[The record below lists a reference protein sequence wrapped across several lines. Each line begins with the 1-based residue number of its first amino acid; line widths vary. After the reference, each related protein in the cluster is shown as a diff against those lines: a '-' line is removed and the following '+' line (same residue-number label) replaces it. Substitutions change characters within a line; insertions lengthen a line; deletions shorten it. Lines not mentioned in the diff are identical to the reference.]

1 MEKSFMTICRFW
13 NWTLGFALS
22 LLLTGVLQA
31 QVDKATINGTITDQS
46 GAVIP
51 GVVVTVT
58 SGESGARYTGRS
70 NEAGI
75 YRVSGL
81 PIGTYSL
88 ESDKNGFKRVTR
100 SGLALATAQ
109 VAEVNITM
117 VPGSASEHVEVTAA
131 PVLLENETTDVG
143 TAMTAKAMK
152 DLPLDINASGV
163 GRDITTFIYS
173 NIPTTEGGNYS
184 GHIAGSQNVTKNVL
198 VDGTDGTAGLQG
210 FIQSI
215 GMEAVQEM
223 NVQVSGVTPEG
234 AATGGGTIMLEM
246 KSGTNQFHGSGFGFL
261 QNEALNAN
269 TWDNNYLKI
278 RRQRN
283 RFNDWGGSFGG
294 PIKKDR
300 TFFFGAYERFTNSQR
315 TFSPD
320 TATVPTPDFLKGNFS
335 ALLGGPLMINGSQA
349 TDACGRPINVG
360 EIYDP
365 LNPVVSGGNT
375 CYQPFAGNIIP
386 ENQLSPIAVNIAKN
400 LYSKGYSP
408 VGLGLANNFP
418 SLAGTY
424 SDSTSVHYDL
434 KLDHN
439 LTANQRISGGFNWW
453 DFSSLSPGIPGA
465 NGLLPLWQIGSS
477 TGGPLSTG
485 DNQLQR
491 DWSVRLQ
498 HFYTISPTLLN
509 TASVAYNQH
518 WASDQPPSKY
528 NSSAVGI
535 PGTNGHNFPA
545 ITFSDGGAG
554 GGFSEANIGPPAND
568 WYTPYNFVIS
578 DTASWVRGKHLLKFG
593 GDFQAR
599 GMNAV
604 YEGGLRQYNFTS
616 ETLAPNDSAVT
627 PFVGFA
633 FANFMVGEVHD
644 ASQSVTSA
652 LYGRRKHMSLFA
664 ADDYKLSNRVT
675 LNLGLRW
682 DVNGRFHEKNG
693 HWSNFDIAA
702 NRGIWGAYNGAW
714 EWAQSG
720 SDSFERN
727 QNFHEFG
734 PHVGVAYQATGNLV
748 LRGHYGITYAPL
760 AMNQW
765 NGVPAFYPPGFTA
778 GAFGFAG
785 SNTVVNAIPNVPSFA
800 WDTAPGTYPGQNIFP
815 AHIPNQSNI
824 SGGVAYVWP
833 DALTMGMI
841 QNWNAGAEYQL
852 GKGTVLSVNYLGNHG
867 SHLHDGS
874 IWPFNFPTQS
884 AYLKLYNS
892 DTLHQNVSATVT
904 DPNSAA
910 AVGVPYPFPGF
921 SGPAYMAIA
930 PFPQVRSQTPPPGN
944 LFIVN
949 SDLSISNYEAMVAE
963 VRSRNVHGLTMDVN
977 YTLSRATGT
986 ASPNGAFADSLS
998 GSIPTQDPYLLPR
1011 LTNQLQPW
1019 DFTHQVKGYVLYDLP
1034 FGSGQRLRTGRDAVD
1049 NYLLGG
1055 WKIGMQLSY
1064 HTGEPLPTIMAP
1076 TQYPGW
1082 SGVFAQRNPNAS
1094 LSSGTF
1100 KGDNPAWVQG
1110 GGVGPNPGSLSFNA
1124 SAFSQP
1130 APGTFSTEN
1139 FSYMGYLR
1147 NFGFSDEDL
1156 NIAKHFGFGAAERY
1170 QLSLRAQFFDIFN
1183 RHHWGQPNL
1192 DMNSPFFGHVTSVS
1206 GFRYG
1211 QLSAR
1216 FEW

>member
-1 MEKSFMTICRFW
+1 MTICRFSKW
-13 NWTLGFALS
+13 VSRFALFV
-22 LLLTGVLQA
+22 LLTGFLQA
-31 QVDKATINGTITDQS
+31 QVDKATVNGTITDQS
-46 GAVIP
+46 GAMIP
-51 GVVVTVT
+51 GVTVVVTGVET
-58 SGESGARYTGRS
+58 GARYLGKS
-70 NEAGI
+70 NRAGI

-81 PIGTYSL
+81 PVGTYSL
-88 ESDKNGFKRVTR
+88 ETNKSGFKKEIRA
-100 SGLALATAQ
+100 GLALATAQ
-109 VAEVNITM
+109 VAEVNLVM
-117 VPGSASEHVEVTAA
+117 QPGATSERVEVTSA
-131 PVLLENETTDVG
+131 PVLLESETSDVG
-143 TAMTAKAMK
+143 TAMTANSMK
-152 DLPLDINASGV
+152 DLPLDINSSGV
-163 GRDITTFIYS
+163 GRDITSFIYS

-184 GHIAGSQNVTKNVL
+184 GHIAGSQNVTKNVM
-198 VDGTDGTAGLQG
+198 VDGVDSTAGLQG
-210 FIQSI
+210 FIQDI

-234 AATGGGTIMLEM
+234 ASTGGGTIMLEM

-269 TWDNNYLKI
+269 SWDNNYFNI
-278 RRQRN
+278 NRQRN
-283 RFNDWGGSFGG
+283 RFDDWGASLGG
-294 PIKKDR
+294 PIRKDR
-300 TFFFGAYERFTNSQR
+300 TFFFGSYERFSNSQR

-320 TATVPTPDFLKGNFS
+320 AATVPTPAFLKGDFS
-335 ALLGGPLMINGSQA
+335 ALLGGPLMINGSPA
-349 TDACGRPINVG
+349 KDACGRQINIG
-360 EIYDP
+360 EIYNP

-375 CYQPFAGNIIP
+375 CYQPFSGNIIP
-386 ENQLSPIAVNIAKN
+386 QNQLSPIASSIAKN
-400 LYSKGYSP
+400 LYGNGYTP
-408 VGLGLANNFP
+408 TGPGLVNNFP

-424 SDSTSVHYDL
+424 SDTTSIHYDL

-439 LTANQRISGGFNWW
+439 LSANQRISGGFNWW
-453 DFSSLSPGIPGA
+453 DFSSLSPGIPGG
-465 NGLLPLWQIGSS
+465 NGLLPLWKTGSS

-485 DNQLQR
+485 DDQLQR

-509 TASVAYNQH
+509 TASIAYNQH
-518 WASDQPPSKY
+518 WASDQPPGKY
-528 NSSAVGI
+528 NANAVGI
-535 PGTNGHNFPA
+535 SGTNGSNFPN
-545 ITFSDGGAG
+545 ITFTDGGAG

-578 DTASWVRGKHLLKFG
+578 DTASWVRGKHMFKFG

-604 YEGGLRQYNFTS
+604 YDGGLRQYNFTS
-616 ETLAPNDSAVT
+616 ETFAPNDNQVT

-633 FANFMVGEVHD
+633 FANFMLGQVHD

-664 ADDYKLSNRVT
+664 ADDYKISSRMT

-682 DVNGRFHEKNG
+682 DVNGRFHEKDG
-693 HWSNFDIAA
+693 EWSNFDIAV
-702 NRGIWGAYNGAW
+702 NRGIWGPYNGGW
-714 EWAQSG
+714 EFAQNG
-720 SDSFERN
+720 SQSFERN

-734 PHVGVAYQATGNLV
+734 PQVGVAYQAMGNLV

-785 SNTVVNAIPNVPSFA
+785 SNTVVNNIPNVPSFG
-800 WDTAPGTYPGQNIFP
+800 WDTAPGTYPGQAVYP
-815 AHIPNQSNI
+815 ARVPTQSNL
-824 SGGVAYVWP
+824 SGGAAYVWP
-833 DALTMGMI
+833 DALTMGMV
-841 QNWNAGAEYQL
+841 QNWNAGGEYQV
-852 GKGTVLSVNYLGNHG
+852 GKGTVLSLNYLGNHG

-884 AYLKLYNS
+884 DYLKLLNS
-892 DTLHQNVSATVT
+892 GHANDIVT
-904 DPNSAA
+904 DPASAA
-910 AVGVPYPFPGF
+910 AAGVPYPFTGF
-921 SGPAYMAIA
+921 SGPANQAIA
-930 PFPQVRSQTPPPGN
+930 PFPQVRSQTPPGG

-949 SDLSISNYEAMVAE
+949 ADLSVSNYEAMVAE
-963 VRSRNVHGLTMDVN
+963 VKSRSVYGLTMDVN
-977 YTLSRATGT
+977 YTLSRSTGT

-998 GSIPTQDPYLLPR
+998 GSIPTQDPYLLQR
-1011 LTNQLQPW
+1011 LTNQLTPW

-1034 FGSGQRLRTGRDAVD
+1034 FGSGQRLRTGRDSLD

-1076 TQYPGW
+1076 VQYPGW
-1082 SGVFAQRNPNAS
+1082 SGVFAQRNPNVT
-1094 LSSGTF
+1094 LSSSTF

-1110 GGVGPNPGSLSFNA
+1110 GGVGSDPGSLAFNA

-1130 APGTFSTEN
+1130 APGTFSTEKY
-1139 FSYMGYLR
+1139 SYTGYLR
-1147 NFGFSDEDL
+1147 DFGFSDEDL
-1156 NIAKHFGFGAAERY
+1156 NIAKHFRFGSGERY
-1170 QLSLRAQFFDIFN
+1170 QFSLRAQFFDVFN
-1183 RHHWGQPNL
+1183 RHHWGSPDLN
-1192 DMNSPFFGHVTSVS
+1192 MNSPLFGHVTSVS
-1206 GFRYG
+1206 GNRYG